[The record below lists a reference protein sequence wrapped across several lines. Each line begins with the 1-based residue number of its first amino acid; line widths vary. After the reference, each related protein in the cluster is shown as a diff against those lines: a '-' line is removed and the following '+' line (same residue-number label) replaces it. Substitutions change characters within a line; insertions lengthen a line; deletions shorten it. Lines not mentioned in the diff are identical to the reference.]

1 MDEALVRRAEARD
14 FEPVARLLEEL
25 GRGALTPAV
34 EPVYRERYLRHLS
47 RPDTASLVAEVDGV
61 VVGFLGLEFRER
73 LNRLAWEAWIPDL
86 IVAAPYRGRG
96 VGKALLLRAF
106 EAARAAGCSRV
117 VLESGHARTVAHRL
131 YRSVGMVERGIYLDL
146 LLSEATPV

>member
-1 MDEALVRRAEARD
+1 MGEALVRRAEERD

-25 GRGALTPAV
+25 GRGALTPTT
-34 EPVYRERYLRHLS
+34 EPVYRERYLS

-73 LNRLAWEAWIPDL
+73 LNRPAWEAWIPDL

-106 EAARAAGCSRV
+106 DVARAAGCYRV
-117 VLESGHARTVAHRL
+117 LLESGHARTVAHHL
-131 YRSVGMVERGIYLDL
+131 YRSVGMVERGIFLDL
-146 LLSEATPV
+146 LLSEATSS